1 MATNIF
7 AQGISTLVELGIADV
22 LLPFLLVFTIIF
34 AILQKSEIFKD
45 ANGKVQKNVNVILSL
60 ILGLLVIIPHVVM
73 GNGDPFDG
81 RLNNGWLDV
90 VEIMNNSLPNISL
103 IVVMLVMVMILIGIL
118 DIKIFN
124 TPLAGLMAIISLVA
138 VGFIF
143 LASAGIFSYNL
154 PPWLDFMND
163 DETRGMVII
172 ILVFGLLIWFITREP
187 KTEEGGAAGRETWV
201 EKWLKHP
208 LQPPTT
214 P

>member
-1 MATNIF
+1 MAVNIL
-7 AQGISTLVELGIADV
+7 AQGINTLVEMGIADV
-22 LLPFLLVFTIIF
+22 VLPFLLVFTVIF
-34 AILQKSEIFKD
+34 AILQKTLILGSKKEGEKKIPY
-45 ANGKVQKNVNVILSL
+45 KNYNIILSL

-73 GNGDPFDG
+73 GTGDPFDG

-103 IVVMLVMVMILIGIL
+103 IAVMIIMVMIL
-118 DIKIFN
+118 
-124 TPLAGLMAIISLVA
+124 AGLMKINIFGTNLAGIMAIICVIG

-163 DETRGMVII
+163 DETRGAMII

-187 KTEEGGAAGRETWV
+187 KKEKTSPTLLDTVGKLLSPLKKRE
-201 EKWLKHP
+201 
-208 LQPPTT
+208 
-214 P
+214 